1 MNQYFSKKNQGQK
14 PVPRP
19 EKNLRVKIIPVNLA
33 KRLDPSHAKDR
44 RIKQK

>member
-1 MNQYFSKKNQGQK
+1 MNQYFTNKNQGQK
-14 PVPRP
+14 PIPRSP
-19 EKNLRVKIIPVNLA
+19 KNLRIRTTPANLA

>member
-14 PVPRP
+14 PIPRP
-19 EKNLRVKIIPVNLA
+19 IKNLRVKTIPANLA
-33 KRLDPSHAKDR
+33 KRLDLSHGKDR